1 MPGRSSGAGAKPRA
15 GVRRGSSR
23 APRTAGDATAAS
35 AKGLPPK
42 QQRFVE
48 EYAKDLNATQAYQ
61 RAGYAATGHA
71 AESNAARLLRKAE
84 VAAAV
89 ASQRAKVSER
99 AEVDAAWVLRQWA
112 AVAAADPNELVQY
125 RRECCRHCWGMGN
138 AYQWTPAELKRARAQ
153 AKATKAPAPDASGGT
168 GFDRRR
174 EPNPACPE
182 CNGDGHGRM
191 IVADTRKLPPHVRR
205 LYAGMRLGKD
215 GLQVLMRD
223 QDAAVANIA
232 RHLGMFQDRLKVE
245 GSIDVAQ
252 VILAARK
259 RVAR

>member
-35 AKGLPPK
+35 AKGLTPK
-42 QQRFVE
+42 QQRFVD
-48 EYAKDLNATQAYQ
+48 EYLIDLNATQAAI
-61 RAGYAATGHA
+61 RAGYSAKTAYSAGQ
-71 AESNAARLLRKAE
+71 RLLKDVE
-84 VAAAV
+84 VAAAI
-89 ASQRAKVSER
+89 AKRR
-99 AEVDAAWVLRQWA
+99 AEVSDAAKVDAAWVLRQWA

-125 RRECCRHCWGMGN
+125 RRECCRHCWGVGN

-153 AKATKAPAPDASGGT
+153 AKAAKAPAPDASGGID
-168 GFDRRR
+168 FDRRR
-174 EPNPACPE
+174 EPNPGCPE

-191 IVADTRKLPPHVRR
+191 IVADTRKLAPHVRR